1 MLANATIEI
10 TPCHGGANRS
20 ANALQHAKANKDKAV
35 EGCRGT
41 HQAHDEHRWANHGH
55 AFFAV
60 ALAEIAHK
68 REHQR
73 QWNQEGI
80 HVPNAVVRRASQVA
94 PGVIVGG
101 NANHS
106 SDDETHHQH
115 HEGRCEHAPVG
126 EPERSAVT
134 DHCSAR

>member
-1 MLANATIEI
+1 M
-10 TPCHGGANRS
+10 PCNTRKPIKTK
-20 ANALQHAKANKDKAV
+20 LFKR
-35 EGCRGT
+35 CRGT
-41 HQAHDEHRWANHGH
+41 HQSHDENRWADDGH

-106 SDDETHHQH
+106 SDDETQ
-115 HEGRCEHAPVG
+115 AAI
-126 EPERSAVT
+126 ST
-134 DHCSAR
+134 M